1 MTQEGAQLSLLPGTK
16 KNKPFDIA
24 GFVRRYAVIIIVA
37 GNFGFT
43 ILAPFALMAIKPFYK
58 VSARIKIDPITQVL
72 IGKGEEASILSQYA
86 SYARTQSMRLR
97 EHSILEEA
105 VRRLTPEQK
114 DAQFFR
120 GLPLELCATMLDKRL
135 YAKPISR
142 SHLMNLAL
150 QGRNP
155 EGLAELLNNI
165 MTVYIERMEYEQKA
179 KNSNRLNYLRNEYSE
194 LKKRIREKTDILE
207 DIARKSSTSSFAEA
221 FNLYYKK
228 AEKLQQVSV
237 SLYERRIEAENKFN
251 RLLREKEQ
259 ITAIPMR
266 PQVEEMVANDWGLDS
281 TQSWTYQQM
290 QKMRAQLDGLT
301 QTNDDRQ
308 YIEERM
314 KAMGQYEKDMN
325 DDVRKL
331 ARVVIYGKRDY
342 ELKTRLI
349 RAENEYKALLKAE
362 KTIMTELN
370 KARQE
375 ASVNSVRLI
384 TGEELQAE
392 LRHLREL
399 LFRLET
405 RISELGVQSNA
416 PGRVSITTPA
426 LAPKKPAGDNAKKLF
441 MICLVLP
448 FGAVGAVLFML
459 EFMDRRITSP
469 KNIEQALGH
478 PSTWPVSQAPAGTT
492 FARITLDAPECVASK
507 AIRSLAIRL
516 FRDNQRNRTK
526 VFLFNGIDEKSGTTE
541 ILLNT
546 SHNLGRML
554 PSILIIE
561 ANSNAPALRRLL
573 GVEDDYPGI
582 DEIIRGKKTLE
593 QCIYTDFERNVN
605 VLFAS
610 REKITSEANLILRML
625 LEESIQK
632 FDMILIDAMPIMKSD
647 LTEYLATHAD
657 VAVLVIQGNRTMYG
671 MVRRVAEFFIRMEIP
686 AIAAVLN
693 WGGPRYVTP
702 LEKFF
707 SRPYLKFIRNRL
719 YGPVPDAKTATEEK

>member
-1 MTQEGAQLSLLPGTK
+1 MTQDGAPLSLLPGTK
-16 KNKPFDIA
+16 KSKPIDIV
-24 GFVRRYAVIIIVA
+24 GFIKRYAVIIIVA

-43 ILAPFALMAIKPFYK
+43 ILAPFALMGIKPFYK

-97 EHSILEEA
+97 ESSILEEA
-105 VRRLTPEQK
+105 VSRLTPEQK
-114 DAQFFR
+114 DTQFFK
-120 GLPLELCATMLDKRL
+120 GLPLDLCAAILDKRL

-150 QGRNP
+150 QGQSP
-155 EGLAELLNNI
+155 DGLAELLNNI
-165 MTVYIERMEYEQKA
+165 LKVYIEHIEYEQKS
-179 KNSNRLNYLRNEYSE
+179 KNINRLNYLHSEYKE
-194 LKKRIREKTDILE
+194 LKNRIRKKTITLE
-207 DIARKSSTSSFAEA
+207 EIARQSSTSSFAEA

-228 AEKLQQVSV
+228 AEKLQQISV
-237 SLYERRIEAENKFN
+237 SLYERRIEAENRFN
-251 RLLREKEQ
+251 QLVHEKEQ
-259 ITAIPMR
+259 LSTISMR
-266 PQVEEMVANDWGLDS
+266 PHVEEMVANDWGLDS

-290 QKMRAQLDGLT
+290 QQMRAELDGLT

-308 YIEERM
+308 YVEERM
-314 KAMGQYEKDMN
+314 KAMSQYEREMN

-342 ELKTRLI
+342 EMQTRLI
-349 RAENEYKALLKAE
+349 KAENDFKTLLKAE
-362 KTIMTELN
+362 DTITAELD
-370 KARQE
+370 KAKEE

-392 LRHLREL
+392 LRHLRQL

-416 PGRVSITTPA
+416 PGRITITTPA
-426 LAPKKPAGDNAKKLF
+426 LTPKKPAGDNAKNLF

-448 FGAVGAVLFML
+448 FGAVTFVLFVL
-459 EFMDRRITSP
+459 EFMDKRINSP

-478 PSTWPVSQAPAGTT
+478 PPTWPVSQAPEGQT

-516 FRDNQRNRTK
+516 FRDNQKNQTK
-526 VFLFNGIDEKSGTTE
+526 VILFNGIDERNGTTE

-546 SHNLGRML
+546 SHNLGQML

-561 ANSNAPALRRLL
+561 TNSTNPALRRLL
-573 GVEDDYPGI
+573 GVEEDFPGI
-582 DEIIRGKKTLE
+582 ADVIKGRKTLE

-605 VLFAS
+605 VLFS
-610 REKITSEANLILRML
+610 SHEKITSEANLILRML
-625 LEESIQK
+625 LEESKKK
-632 FDMILIDAMPIMKSD
+632 FDMILIDAQPIMKSD
-647 LTEYLATHAD
+647 LTEYLVTHSD
-657 VAVLVIQGNRTMYG
+657 VAILVIQGEKTMYG
-671 MVRRVAEFFIRMEIP
+671 MVRKVAEFFIRLEIP
-686 AIAAVLN
+686 AIASVLN
-693 WGGPRYVTP
+693 WGGARYVTP
-702 LEKFF
+702 LEIFLNK
-707 SRPYLKFIRNRL
+707 PYLKFIKNRI
-719 YGPVPDAKTATEEK
+719 YGSPAAKKK